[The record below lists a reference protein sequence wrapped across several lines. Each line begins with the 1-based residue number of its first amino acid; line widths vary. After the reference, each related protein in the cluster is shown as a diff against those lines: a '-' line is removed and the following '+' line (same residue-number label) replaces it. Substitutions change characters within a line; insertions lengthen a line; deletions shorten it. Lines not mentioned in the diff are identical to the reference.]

1 MALVVIPVELVAEL
15 PVAAELVI
23 TVMVL
28 KVLVKLQAVPIAEP
42 LEKEDPELLLMV
54 ATAEAVAAAGTAVA
68 ELALTVLETMTV
80 EAVEVLVLF
89 GPNQTRLSYLMNT
102 YYHLVNIYLKHLLK
116 LETLASQHQKVA
128 MKQVIL
134 VMDSLKYLSHYHMI
148 MILSLVIMLL

>member
-1 MALVVIPVELVAEL
+1 MEH
-15 PVAAELVI
+15 
-23 TVMVL
+23 
-28 KVLVKLQAVPIAEP
+28 
-42 LEKEDPELLLMV
+42 LEKVERVLRLMV
-54 ATAEAVAAAGTAVA
+54 ATAVAVAAAGTAVA

-116 LETLASQHQKVA
+116 PETLASQHQKVA

>member
-15 PVAAELVI
+15 PVAAVQVI
-23 TVMVL
+23 MAMVL

-42 LEKEDPELLLMV
+42 LAKEDPELLLMV

-89 GPNQTRLSYLMNT
+89 GPNQTRLLYLMNT
-102 YYHLVNIYLKHLLK
+102 YYHLVSTYPKHPLK
-116 LETLASQHQKVA
+116 LETLASQHQEVA

>member
-1 MALVVIPVELVAEL
+1 MALVVIPVELVVEL
-15 PVAAELVI
+15 LAELVMAV

-28 KVLVKLQAVPIAEP
+28 KELLKLQAVPIAEP
-42 LEKEDPELLLMV
+42 LEKVELVLLLMV

-68 ELALTVLETMTV
+68 ELALTVLETMIV

-89 GPNQTRLSYLMNT
+89 GPNQTRLLYLMNT
-102 YYHLVNIYLKHLLK
+102 YYHLVSTYPKHPLK
-116 LETLASQHQKVA
+116 LETLAFQHQKVA

-148 MILSLVIMLL
+148 IILSLVIMLL